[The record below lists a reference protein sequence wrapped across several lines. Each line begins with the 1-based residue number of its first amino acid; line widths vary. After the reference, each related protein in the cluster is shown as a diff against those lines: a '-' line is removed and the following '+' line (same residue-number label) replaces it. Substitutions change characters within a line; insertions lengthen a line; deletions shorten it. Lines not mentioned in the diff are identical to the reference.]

1 MQHPPLS
8 SHPPS
13 SLVHTADRPLAG
25 HGFLESFAN
34 RGAYRSN
41 GFQSPQMRRLSM
53 GAALLGCALAC
64 IQETSAQAARPLAY
78 STLSNLSITA
88 SIGGT
93 IGSAV
98 FAGPGTLLNIPIVIT
113 SGSGSGM
120 TQAYNYLGYHLDV
133 VGFAIGDS
141 TTVGL
146 GGASGTFTM
155 DFTAAVIFTD
165 IYGFNSATQWSA
177 TGVPSV
183 SSGQLFTP
191 GQYTFNFTTT
201 QTTPAVLYQ
210 VIAAFAA
217 VPEGSPPGF
226 LMAFTGVFLGLRSLR
241 RRRIRR
247 GSQSSDAQTG

>member
-1 MQHPPLS
+1 MKHPPCS
-8 SHPPS
+8 SHTS
-13 SLVHTADRPLAG
+13 SSTVHTADRPLAG
-25 HGFLESFAN
+25 RGFQESLAS
-34 RGAYRSN
+34 RGAYRFD
-41 GFQSPQMRRLSM
+41 GFQSPQIRRLSM

-98 FAGPGTLLNIPIVIT
+98 FAGPGTLLNTPIVMT

-133 VGFAIGDS
+133 VGFAISDS
-141 TTVGL
+141 TTVGP

-155 DFTAAVIFTD
+155 DFTAAVIFTS

-177 TGVPSV
+177 TGIPSV
-183 SSGQLFTP
+183 SDGQLFTP

-201 QTTPAVLYQ
+201 QTTPAISYQ
-210 VIAAFAA
+210 VIAGFVAI
-217 VPEGSPPGF
+217 PEGSPPGF

-241 RRRIRR
+241 HRRIRHGR
-247 GSQSSDAQTG
+247 PSSDAQTG